1 MEDIHSKLQEI
12 RNPIHAIGVLIRE
25 MDYETDA
32 DMERGESSTAVHLGW
47 ESSLSASV
55 PVGLVPPLIAVT
67 LPFSS
72 SSKYAHEP
80 HPAVRQRY
88 GCQRGLLGGM

>member
-1 MEDIHSKLQEI
+1 MEEIHSKLQEI

-32 DMERGESSTAVHLGW
+32 DVERGESSTAACLGW
-47 ESSLSASV
+47 ESSRSASV
-55 PVGLVPPLIAVT
+55 PVSRVPPLITVT

-72 SSKYAHEP
+72 SPKYAPEP
-80 HPAVRQRY
+80 HPAVRQRH

>member
-32 DMERGESSTAVHLGW
+32 DMERGESSTAVPLGW
-47 ESSLSASV
+47 ESGGSASV
-55 PVGLVPPLIAVT
+55 LVGLVPPLTEVIFIFQ
-67 LPFSS
+67 LII
-72 SSKYAHEP
+72 
-80 HPAVRQRY
+80 
-88 GCQRGLLGGM
+88 

>member
-32 DMERGESSTAVHLGW
+32 DMERGDSSTAGCLGW
-47 ESSLSASV
+47 ESVL
-55 PVGLVPPLIAVT
+55 VGLVPPLISVF
-67 LPFSS
+67 LSFSS

-80 HPAVRQRY
+80 HPAV
-88 GCQRGLLGGM
+88 

>member
-32 DMERGESSTAVHLGW
+32 DMERGESSNSRAFGLG
-47 ESSLSASV
+47 ERRLGKRSHPSSSSPYPVVLS
-55 PVGLVPPLIAVT
+55 
-67 LPFSS
+67 FSS
-72 SSKYAHEP
+72 SPKYAHEP
-80 HPAVRQRY
+80 RPAVW
-88 GCQRGLLGGM
+88 

>member
-25 MDYETDA
+25 MDYETDT
-32 DMERGESSTAVHLGW
+32 DMERGEISTAVRLGW
-47 ESSLSASV
+47 ESGGSASV
-55 PVGLVPPLIAVT
+55 LVRLVPPLILVI
-67 LPFSS
+67 LSFSS

-80 HPAVRQRY
+80 HPAVR
-88 GCQRGLLGGM
+88 

>member
-32 DMERGESSTAVHLGW
+32 DMERGESSSAAHPGW
-47 ESSLSASV
+47 ASSSSASV
-55 PVGLVPPLIAVT
+55 LVGLVPAL
-67 LPFSS
+67 
-72 SSKYAHEP
+72 
-80 HPAVRQRY
+80 
-88 GCQRGLLGGM
+88 